1 MKKAKKINE
10 LDYVFA
16 STRVKTAEGRGTM
29 RDRLTSF
36 AEAGSAEAL
45 VSAVVDSG
53 LVSDPAVKTPA
64 EAADAALISAA
75 ELLRSSVPDPGI
87 YDFLFYKYD
96 CNNIKVALKESILES
111 HEDPRYFTCGTVSPS
126 DVQDA
131 VFSRNYSA
139 LPVNMGKRAKE
150 AQDAY
155 ETTKEARSID
165 LLIDRGCFEDIEA
178 SVKESGV
185 PFFKEYVSALVDS
198 TNYLTFLRISSS
210 GMSPEACTSLIGR
223 AALSGGDID
232 ASVFEEASASDTHEE
247 RVASLILKTDRV
259 DYREALDLADDP
271 EAVSS
276 AFEKVADKAAE
287 NAVSKAFGPEV
298 PAVFFIRREAE
309 VRAVRIAASMIASG
323 KTADAIKTRIG
334 IK

>member
-1 MKKAKKINE
+1 
-10 LDYVFA
+10 
-16 STRVKTAEGRGTM
+16 
-29 RDRLTSF
+29 
-36 AEAGSAEAL
+36 
-45 VSAVVDSG
+45 
-53 LVSDPAVKTPA
+53 
-64 EAADAALISAA
+64 
-75 ELLRSSVPDPGI
+75 
-87 YDFLFYKYD
+87 
-96 CNNIKVALKESILES
+96 
-111 HEDPRYFTCGTVSPS
+111 
-126 DVQDA
+126 DVQA
-131 VFSRNYSA
+131 GGPT
-139 LPVNMGKRAKE
+139 PVTVLDDG
-150 AQDAY
+150 
-155 ETTKEARSID
+155 
-165 LLIDRGCFEDIEA
+165 
-178 SVKESGV
+178 SVQGEFDTPVLGGADVGGV
-185 PFFKEYVSALVDS
+185 
-198 TNYLTFLRISSS
+198 T
-210 GMSPEACTSLIGR
+210 
-223 AALSGGDID
+223 

>member
-10 LDYVFA
+10 LDYVYA

-53 LVSDPAVKTPA
+53 IVSDPTVKTPA
-64 EAADAALISAA
+64 EAADAALVGAA
-75 ELLRSSVPDPGI
+75 ELLRSSVPDPGV

-111 HEDPRYFTCGTVSPS
+111 HEDSRYFTCGTVSPS
-126 DVQDA
+126 DVREA

-139 LPVNMGKRAKE
+139 LPENMGKRAKE

-165 LLIDRGCFEDIEA
+165 LLIDRGCFEDIEE
-178 SVKESGV
+178 SVKGSGV

-210 GMSPEACTSLIGR
+210 GMAPGACSSLIGR
-223 AALSGGDID
+223 AALTGGDVD
-232 ASVFEEASASDTHEE
+232 ASVFEEASAADTHEE
-247 RVASLILKTDRV
+247 RVAALILKTDRV
-259 DYREALDLADDP
+259 DYREALGLADDP
-271 EAVSS
+271 DAVAA
-276 AFEKVADKAAE
+276 AFEKVADEAAEKAA
-287 NAVSKAFGPEV
+287 SKAFGPEV

-309 VRAVRIAASMIASG
+309 VRAVRIAASMISAG
-323 KTADAIKTRIG
+323 KTPEAIKTRIG